1 MLYEIAT
8 IMLMICR
15 LVGLP
20 DMPTWRPLITS
31 PSLQVIA
38 FASDVSLLT
47 LVFPVAMLL
56 YALPSQSPHP
66 RFWHV
71 RPTDVFSTQTIGKH
85 KVYSSVGW

>member
-1 MLYEIAT
+1 MFSGT
-8 IMLMICR
+8 TTW
-15 LVGLP
+15 
-20 DMPTWRPLITS
+20 MPYIYLHM
-31 PSLQVIA
+31 LQVIA

-71 RPTDVFSTQTIGKH
+71 RPHDPLQAAVFPRRKL
-85 KVYSSVGW
+85 

>member
-1 MLYEIAT
+1 MRYHVA
-8 IMLMICR
+8 CR
-15 LVGLP
+15 IGHHDELL
-20 DMPTWRPLITS
+20 LA
-31 PSLQVIA
+31 QVIA

-71 RPTDVFSTQTIGKH
+71 RPHDLFTLDNRQP
-85 KVYSSVGW
+85 